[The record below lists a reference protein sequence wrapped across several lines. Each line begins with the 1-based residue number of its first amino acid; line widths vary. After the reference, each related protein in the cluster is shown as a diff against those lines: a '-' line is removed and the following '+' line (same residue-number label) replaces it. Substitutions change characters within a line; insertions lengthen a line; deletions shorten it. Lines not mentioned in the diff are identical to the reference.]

1 MTRQQPA
8 SSPLTLLS
16 FALLAASTASGCDF
30 GILTAGGEP
39 EPLPDISG
47 AWEMAFAPGL
57 PPDASAGSC
66 SVEPLVFVLEHNPYG
81 GEGHYRGQHGGTT
94 VRCEGLAYPVGAN
107 PLVWDTTVV
116 LTPDSII
123 AKVTPSVCWGPAPCS
138 GNPNVSIY
146 LPGLTRLW
154 GQVTATG
161 MFGGA
166 VGLPHASGPAYLGV
180 LWEAT
185 RP

>member
-8 SSPLTLLS
+8 SRPLTLLF
-16 FALLAASTASGCDF
+16 FALLAAFSASSCDL
-30 GILTAGGEP
+30 GILTAGEEP

-47 AWEMAFAPGL
+47 AWEMAFVPGR

-107 PLVWDTTVV
+107 PLVRDTTVV
-116 LTPDSII
+116 LTPDSIT
-123 AKVTPSVCWGPAPCS
+123 AKVSSSFCWGPAPCS

-146 LPGLTRLW
+146 LPGLTWLW
-154 GQVTATG
+154 GQVTATS
-161 MFGGA
+161 MFGGS
-166 VGLPHASGPAYLGV
+166 VGLPPTSAPAYLGV
-180 LWEAT
+180 SWEAT
-185 RP
+185 RR